1 MTFKLVKKSSG
12 PALSVYHV
20 VNGAG
25 AVCGSIN
32 IRPDEEKD
40 LLRYW
45 RADAPPAAR
54 ASTARPRVEPVR
66 LPKLSRQ
73 AILRGC

>member
-1 MTFKLVKKSSG
+1 MTNFKLVKKSTGAVLTVFHVMNG
-12 PALSVYHV
+12 PAIV
-20 VNGAG
+20 
-25 AVCGSIN
+25 GSIN
-32 IRPDEEKD
+32 VRPDEEKH
-40 LLRYW
+40 LLRHW

-54 ASTARPRVEPVR
+54 ASIARPRVEPVR